1 MLHFGSVHDPQM
13 HFVCVCVFL
22 FSWAQRIAVRGQVR
36 VSIRK
41 LLLTSDFPFSL
52 QDWARDLSLFSILGP
67 YWASRPWFSRA
78 RLSTSFQSFAEHI
91 AFLLGHIAATCLGL
105 PSAHHIPARG
115 AARWTLAPSTPRSP
129 YELVN
134 GVYPLMGIMSII
146 HNSLELG
153 IHYDTLYY
161 FQTQPHSFIGYNM
174 L

>member
-1 MLHFGSVHDPQM
+1 MVDSRWPMLNLMCRQAYEPQLNKQNIFFLELQKTVQILFRCLI
-13 HFVCVCVFL
+13 HASFWKCAWPANAFRVCVCVFL

-91 AFLLGHIAATCLGL
+91 AFLLGHIAAT
-105 PSAHHIPARG
+105 S
-115 AARWTLAPSTPRSP
+115 
-129 YELVN
+129 
-134 GVYPLMGIMSII
+134 
-146 HNSLELG
+146 
-153 IHYDTLYY
+153 
-161 FQTQPHSFIGYNM
+161 
-174 L
+174 